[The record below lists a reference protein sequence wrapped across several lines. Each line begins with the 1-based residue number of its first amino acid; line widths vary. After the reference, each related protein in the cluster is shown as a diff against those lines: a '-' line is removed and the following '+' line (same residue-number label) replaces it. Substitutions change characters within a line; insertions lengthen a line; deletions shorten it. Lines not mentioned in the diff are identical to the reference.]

1 MNKKII
7 DIIKKYQKIAIFRH
21 IHPDFDALSS
31 AHAFKNF
38 IEDNFKDKEV
48 KIFGD
53 SHKLNKK
60 LFPKSDKA
68 NNNWF
73 NDNVLAI
80 VVDTPNKSRISDP
93 RWEKADFIIKID
105 HHTFIEKIGD
115 FEYIEEKSSST
126 CELIADLFFNS
137 KLKISKECAKYLYIG
152 IVGDSGRFEYQ
163 STTPKTFAIARKLLL
178 LGINLNEI
186 YKDMYMREQNK
197 LKIMNHILNNFK
209 ISKKGVAYYVL
220 YKEDLKKLKITT
232 SQGKE
237 YINIFR
243 FIKNINIWC
252 AISEDLE
259 GDCFR
264 VSIRSY
270 DINVNK
276 IATKWRG
283 GGHTNACGAKL
294 INIKELSD
302 FIRDLEQ
309 LIK

>member
-7 DIIKKYQKIAIFRH
+7 NIIKKYKKIAIFRH

-31 AHAFKNF
+31 AYAFKNF
-38 IEDNFKDKEV
+38 INDNFKNKEI
-48 KIFGD
+48 KILGD

-60 LFPKSDKA
+60 LFPKSNKV

-73 NDNVLAI
+73 CEKFLAI
-80 VVDTPNKSRISDP
+80 ILDTPNKDRISDP
-93 RWEKADFIIKID
+93 RWKKADYIIKID
-105 HHTFIEKIGD
+105 HHIFVEKLGNI
-115 FEYIEEKSSST
+115 EYIKKESSST
-126 CELIADLFFNS
+126 CELIAEIFFNS

-163 STTPKTFAIARKLLL
+163 STTAKTFTIAKKLLL

-186 YKDMYMREQNK
+186 YKDIYMRDQNK
-197 LKIMNHILNNFK
+197 LKIMSHILNNFK
-209 ISKKGVAYYVL
+209 ISKKGVAYYIL
-220 YKEDLKKLKITT
+220 YKKDLKKLKIDTN
-232 SQGKE
+232 QGKE

-252 AISEDLE
+252 AISEDLK
-259 GDCFR
+259 GNCFR

-270 DINVNK
+270 DININK

-283 GGHTNACGAKL
+283 GGHSNACGAKL
-294 INIKELSD
+294 INIKELD
-302 FIRDLEQ
+302 NFIKDLEQ